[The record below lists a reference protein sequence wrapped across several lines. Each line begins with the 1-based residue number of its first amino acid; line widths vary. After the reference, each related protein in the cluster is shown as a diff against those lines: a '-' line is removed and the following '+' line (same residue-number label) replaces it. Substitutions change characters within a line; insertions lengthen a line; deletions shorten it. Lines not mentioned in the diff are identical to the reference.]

1 MTGASRLGTGGTGS
15 FGRGRRPETRD
26 VSLFSRCGGRSCG
39 ALGLYDSLCVW
50 AALSASRS
58 GRFSL
63 PRTAPTHRHLLRF
76 LRRRFSSIRIS
87 RVKLRR
93 ARTSKISACASFYK
107 LVEILSSKV
116 SILAKFL
123 SRLQPGRAVWEWLH
137 LSHIQKICS
146 KMGIQYLSNTHREHS
161 RFLARPDKCL

>member
-1 MTGASRLGTGGTGS
+1 MV
-15 FGRGRRPETRD
+15 RGRLVEVGGPKRGTYRS
-26 VSLFSRCGGRSCG
+26 SLVVEVAPAVLWDCTT
-39 ALGLYDSLCVW
+39 
-50 AALSASRS
+50 LSASGLPSLRAAAAAF
-58 GRFSL
+58 RF
-63 PRTAPTHRHLLRF
+63 RERLLLTGIF
-76 LRRRFSSIRIS
+76 SDSCAVVFSSIKIS

-123 SRLQPGRAVWEWLH
+123 SQLQPGRAVWELLH

-161 RFLARPDKCL
+161 RFLARSDKCL